1 MERVVS
7 CGSPDDLPDF
17 YSTMGWL
24 YVNVSELDKSRKVAT
39 LGLQKH
45 PDDENLLKLN
55 TLIDEWSRGNP

>member
-1 MERVVS
+1 
-7 CGSPDDLPDF
+7 
-17 YSTMGWL
+17 MGWL